1 GGLIRILQNYIDVS
15 SWHYFQIG
23 DYMENGF
30 VNFYDHV
37 KGYGFIRR
45 ERGRDVFFRYDDFL
59 FLGHDVDICKGILVR
74 FKLEKTDKGFKAVAI
89 QKV

>member
-1 GGLIRILQNYIDVS
+1 
-15 SWHYFQIG
+15 
-23 DYMENGF
+23 MENGF

-59 FLGHDVDICKGILVR
+59 FLGHDVDICKPR
-74 FKLEKTDKGFKAVAI
+74 FYVSTSKSIIKALINMHSFEI
-89 QKV
+89 QLSPIG

>member
-1 GGLIRILQNYIDVS
+1 
-15 SWHYFQIG
+15 
-23 DYMENGF
+23 MENGF

-74 FKLEKTDKGFKAVAI
+74 FKLENR
-89 QKV
+89 

>member
-1 GGLIRILQNYIDVS
+1 
-15 SWHYFQIG
+15 
-23 DYMENGF
+23 M
-30 VNFYDHV
+30 
-37 KGYGFIRR
+37 RR

>member
-1 GGLIRILQNYIDVS
+1 
-15 SWHYFQIG
+15 
-23 DYMENGF
+23 MENGF

-59 FLGHDVDICKGILVR
+59 FLVDLPLYFQTPVI
-74 FKLEKTDKGFKAVAI
+74 T
-89 QKV
+89 

>member
-1 GGLIRILQNYIDVS
+1 
-15 SWHYFQIG
+15 
-23 DYMENGF
+23 MENGF

-59 FLGHDVDICKGILVR
+59 FLGHDVDI
-74 FKLEKTDKGFKAVAI
+74 
-89 QKV
+89 

>member
-1 GGLIRILQNYIDVS
+1 
-15 SWHYFQIG
+15 IG